1 MTYLL
6 FFQPIILTHWK
17 PVKCKDC
24 PCQITNLK
32 HHSPMMSINQGFILN
47 IVVIDRLFDLLSY
60 GSIIPLILVSFT
72 GPLDQK
78 LLKLKLLLF

>member
-1 MTYLL
+1 
-6 FFQPIILTHWK
+6 
-17 PVKCKDC
+17 
-24 PCQITNLK
+24 
-32 HHSPMMSINQGFILN
+32 MMSINQGFILN